1 MLFFFFFQASCEPDD
16 YSCPTSNGQVC
27 LDGDAE
33 CDGIE
38 LCPGLEDERD
48 CGEFFLFFKRCDNF
62 PLPKGATLRSR
73 LVFLFIRL
81 QCSFNMENPTYNVI

>member
-1 MLFFFFFQASCEPDD
+1 MQGYFTMAFFFFQASCEPDD

-48 CGEFFLFFKRCDNF
+48 CGEFFNFLKDATISLFQKVQ
-62 PLPKGATLRSR
+62 L
-73 LVFLFIRL
+73 
-81 QCSFNMENPTYNVI
+81 